1 MLRNEPILAGGEVLC
16 EHYNMDW
23 ARKKKLSDMRSK
35 LTNGH
40 LVFVEEGDQKD
51 NMYYNQLF
59 WNKAMRNESGLMKLH
74 INTSAIFGDD
84 YA

>member
-1 MLRNEPILAGGEVLC
+1 MAGGEVLC